1 MVVNRWDDPE
11 RIDTLDGGGERRVLG
26 STDEMLLVHYSL
38 EEGEVGPPHSHDETT
53 VEAGDSYVLSPG
65 TTHGVR
71 ALESCRV
78 IDAFSPPLE
87 AYRPD

>member
-1 MVVNRWDDPE
+1 MGVNRWDDPE

-38 EEGEVGPPHSHDETT
+38 E
-53 VEAGDSYVLSPG
+53 
-65 TTHGVR
+65 
-71 ALESCRV
+71 
-78 IDAFSPPLE
+78 